1 MKRIALHSVL
11 RRNATFLSFLETPDW
26 NAIMRTNSRDRGGSF
41 GDPTAPIG
49 GMASSTSGGSAIDRF
64 QDWSINFLKAPH
76 KADRR
81 FIAVKEKAD
90 KFEEDLGNVEKGV
103 AKVVRREGDLESD
116 YQDLASQMQKLVNL
130 EPGVGSSLI
139 SFASSVEAT
148 SSAMRDLRSSTDQD
162 YMESLRDMAAYTHSM
177 KALLRER
184 NQKQLDFEGLT
195 EYLQKATTDRDT
207 LASERG
213 PPSLTSSP
221 ANFVR
226 SKLEDVRGVDHEQSR
241 RDRLR
246 RSEMKIEDLNR
257 AVDEAKNTS
266 EAFDDQVV
274 KESAEFER
282 IKAVE
287 FKDTLGGLAEVE
299 MKFWKSVIDTWEDFI
314 KKEETGERS
323 TR

>member
-1 MKRIALHSVL
+1 
-11 RRNATFLSFLETPDW
+11 
-26 NAIMRTNSRDRGGSF
+26 MRGTSRDRGGSF
-41 GDPTAPIG
+41 GDPGAPQLS
-49 GMASSTSGGSAIDRF
+49 MSSSTSGTSAIDRF

-76 KADRR
+76 KADKR

-90 KFEEDLGNVEKGV
+90 KFEEDLLNVEKGV

-116 YQDLASQMQKLVNL
+116 YQDLAVQMQKLVNL
-130 EPGVGSSLI
+130 EPGIGSALT
-139 SFASSVEAT
+139 SFSASVEAT
-148 SSAMRDLRSSTDQD
+148 SAATRELKNATDQD
-162 YMESLRDMAAYTHSM
+162 YMESLRDMASYTSSV
-177 KALLRER
+177 KSLLKER
-184 NQKQLDFEGLT
+184 NQKQLDFEALT

-221 ANFVR
+221 ARFVQ

-266 EAFDDQVV
+266 EAFDDQVI

-287 FKDTLGGLAEVE
+287 FKDTLGGLADAE
-299 MKFWKSVIDTWEDFI
+299 MQFWKTVIGTWEEFM
-314 KKEETGERS
+314 KQMESGETAPR
-323 TR
+323 

>member
-1 MKRIALHSVL
+1 MRGDS
-11 RRNATFLSFLETPDW
+11 RN
-26 NAIMRTNSRDRGGSF
+26 RGSSF
-41 GDPTAPIG
+41 GDSGAPLG
-49 GMASSTSGGSAIDRF
+49 SMSSATSSTSAIDRF

-76 KADRR
+76 KPDKR

-116 YQDLASQMQKLVNL
+116 YQDLATQMQKLVNL
-130 EPGVGSSLI
+130 EPGIGAALT
-139 SFASSVEAT
+139 SFAASVEAT
-148 SSAMRDLRSSTDQD
+148 SVALRELRQATDQD
-162 YMESLRDMAAYTHSM
+162 YMESLRDMASYTVSM
-177 KALLRER
+177 KSLLKER
-184 NQKQLDFEGLT
+184 NQKQLDFEALT
-195 EYLQKATTDRDT
+195 EYLQKATTDRDM

-226 SKLEDVRGVDHEQSR
+226 SKIEDVRGVDHEQSR

-246 RSEMKIEDLNR
+246 KSEMKIEDLNR
-257 AVDEAKNTS
+257 AVDEARTTS
-266 EAFDDQVV
+266 EAFDDQVI

-287 FKDTLGGLAEVE
+287 FRDTLGGLAESE
-299 MKFWKSVIDTWEDFI
+299 ITFWKGLVGTWEDFI
-314 KKEETGERS
+314 KDMEKNDGQPR
-323 TR
+323 